1 MTLRLFAIFF
11 VFILSS
17 CSDNK
22 INTNLDYDQ
31 VINHYKESGV
41 FEQARIKDSK
51 ERQAIDNIFKAQQHL
66 ENNDSINAVS
76 TSLYLESVDI
86 VTKGTNVALKQWVY
100 SEVGFYYY
108 TYSHYYDAASYFIKI
123 SKVIDSD
130 SSVLEIQPTS
140 ILMKTA
146 YFFETMK
153 KYDKSIAY
161 YKKVLEL
168 TEDQD
173 INNSATLWSLG
184 ESNFR
189 TDSLSQAENY
199 FLLASKKAL
208 AYKDTLRYAK
218 SLGGLALVYQKKGDK
233 EKAISY
239 FKEDISISRELDE
252 EKNLMYIQIQLGK
265 FYFENKEYDLAEQS
279 WKEAYK
285 VASSKSYLMGFQ
297 REIITCLLEVSK
309 IQNRD
314 QEELSYRRELER
326 LDSLIEDKEGDEVIK
341 EINWKASLDRVNW
354 ELEIQ
359 KNISEKVKYQ
369 RLLLLS
375 ISSLLFVIIFIIYF
389 FYKRIVKL
397 QARSYQAK
405 LLDFQLEKVN
415 SEKKLTETHASLA
428 SYQIYLSEKTKQIDK
443 LERELYRVKNSSN
456 EFLKD
461 KRPALEELLSSHLMT
476 EESWTMFK
484 ATFREEQGEY
494 LEYVSIHFPEL
505 TESNLRIVL
514 LQKMGLTNLETAN
527 LLGVTIDAIKK
538 AKQRLRK
545 KYGEEYTMIFNQE

>member
-1 MTLRLFAIFF
+1 MTRRLFAILF
-11 VFILSS
+11 VFIISS
-17 CSDNK
+17 CSYNK
-22 INTNLDYDQ
+22 LNTNLDYDQ
-31 VINHYKESGV
+31 VIDQCKKTGILEQAKIKDNKES
-41 FEQARIKDSK
+41 K
-51 ERQAIDNIFKAQQHL
+51 AIENVFKAQQYL
-66 ENNDSINAVS
+66 NDNDSLNAVS
-76 TSLYLESVDI
+76 TTLYLESVDI
-86 VTKGTNVALKQWVY
+86 VNKGTNTALKQWVY

-108 TYSHYYDAASYFIKI
+108 TYAYYYDAAPYFIKI
-123 SKVIDSD
+123 SKVIDND
-130 SSVLEIQPTS
+130 SIVLEIQPTS

-153 KYDKSIAY
+153 KYDKSINY

-168 TEDQD
+168 TVDQD

-184 ESNFR
+184 ESNLR
-189 TDSLSQAENY
+189 IDSLSQAENY

-208 AYKDTLRYAK
+208 AHKDTLRYAK

-233 EKAISY
+233 DKAISY
-239 FKEDISISRELDE
+239 FKQDIAITKQLNE

-265 FYFENKEYDLAEQS
+265 FYFENKEYNLAEQS
-279 WKEAYK
+279 WKEAYT

-297 REIITCLLEVSK
+297 SEIIASLLEVTK
-309 IQNRD
+309 IQNRE

-375 ISSLLFVIIFIIYF
+375 IASLLVVIVFIVYF
-389 FYKRIVKL
+389 FYKRIIKL
-397 QARSYQAK
+397 QARSYEAK

-428 SYQIYLSEKTKQIDK
+428 SYQIYLTEKTKQIDK

-461 KRPALEELLSSHLMT
+461 RRPALEELLSSHLMT

-494 LEYVSIHFPEL
+494 LEYVSTHFPEL

-545 KYGEEYTMIFNQE
+545 KYGEDYVMIFNQE